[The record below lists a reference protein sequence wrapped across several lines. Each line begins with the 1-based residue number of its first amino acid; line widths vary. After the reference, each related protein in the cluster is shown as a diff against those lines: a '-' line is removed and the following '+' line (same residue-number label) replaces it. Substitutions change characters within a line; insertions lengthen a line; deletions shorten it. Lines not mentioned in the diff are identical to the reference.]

1 MTSEPDS
8 KPGRRPPTIE
18 LTATEVEKP
27 ASREPAKS
35 PSTASSAEAAAAKP
49 AGVHA
54 ADADSAGK
62 GAGRSF
68 GSRLKSHAVS
78 AGIGAI
84 LVVAIVA
91 ALWIE
96 GFIPSREAGAP
107 SDAAAPEVAAPSAAT
122 PNTSSDI
129 SARLDK
135 IERSLQAQANRM
147 AAAEAQ
153 TKSFADSLAALTRRV
168 DDVAATSQSAAKS
181 ADAAHAAAD
190 AAKNAAQSNIDGL
203 ANRIAALESAVK
215 ALSDNVAHPPAGAE
229 DQAARLTIAAE
240 ALRAAVER
248 GAPYQAEL
256 AAVQALG
263 VDQNAA
269 APLVPYAA
277 GGVPSAAALAHDL
290 AALTPALQ
298 RAADTAPGETG
309 FLGRIENSAQRL
321 VRITPVD
328 APVGNDPS
336 AVLARITLDA
346 ARADIAAALTDV
358 AALPDSAKPAATDW
372 VKQAEARNAAIAA
385 SRQIAA
391 AALAALSKPAAQ

>member
-27 ASREPAKS
+27 ASPEAAQS
-35 PSTASSAEAAAAKP
+35 SFTASSPDAAAAKP
-49 AGVHA
+49 AGTKT
-54 ADADSAGK
+54 ADADPAGK
-62 GAGRSF
+62 GSGRSF
-68 GSRLKSHAVS
+68 GGRLKSHAVS
-78 AGIGAI
+78 AGVGAI
-84 LVVAIVA
+84 FMVAIAA

-96 GFIPSREAGAP
+96 GFIPSRQ
-107 SDAAAPEVAAPSAAT
+107 VAAPSAAT
-122 PNTSSDI
+122 APTVAVPNPQRQESTAI
-129 SARLDK
+129 SPALAVR
-135 IERSLQAQANRM
+135 ITAV
-147 AAAEAQ
+147 EAQ
-153 TKSFADSLAALTRRV
+153 TKSLADSVTALAHRI
-168 DDVAATSQSAAKS
+168 DDIVTASQSAAKA
-181 ADAAHAAAD
+181 ADTAQAAAD

-203 ANRIAALESAVK
+203 TNRIAALESAVK
-215 ALSDNVAHPPAGAE
+215 ALSDNATHPPAGAD

-263 VDQNAA
+263 VDQNAV
-269 APLVPYAA
+269 APLMPYAA
-277 GGVPSAAALAHDL
+277 GGVPSTAALAHEL
-290 AALTPALQ
+290 ATLTPALQ
-298 RAADTAPGETG
+298 RAAHTAPSETD

-328 APVGNDPS
+328 APAGNDPP
-336 AVLARITLDA
+336 AVIARITLDA

-358 AALPDSAKPAATDW
+358 AALPDSAKPAAADW
-372 VKQAEARNAAIAA
+372 VQKAQARNAAIAA

-391 AALAALSKPAAQ
+391 DAPVGLSKPAAQ